1 VTRRAHLL
9 LWVLL
14 VAAFACEAAG
24 PETDPVPEDE
34 LVFLQF
40 SDSTLPLV
48 TREGSFWAVKGEGRE
63 LILRYQ
69 PEEAGETGEEF
80 LRFKVGG
87 DALLRRADGTA
98 FARGDSVRITV
109 RVDPGGRFLF
119 EFEPSGLVF
128 DPDHAAELEIRY
140 RGADDDYNRDGR
152 VDDDDL
158 RTETRL
164 SVWKRE
170 RPGEPWRR
178 QGTVRVEDAD
188 ELKAKITSFTGF
200 AVAS

>member
-1 VTRRAHLL
+1 MTRLGNLL
-9 LWVLL
+9 FGVLL
-14 VAAFACEAAG
+14 AAAFGCETAG
-24 PETDPVPEDE
+24 PENDPVPEDE

-48 TREGSFWAVKGEGRE
+48 TQEGSFWAVKGEGRE

-69 PEEAGETGEEF
+69 PDEPGETGEEF

-87 DALLRRADGTA
+87 DALLRRSDGTA

-170 RPGEPWRR
+170 RPGEPWRK
-178 QGTVRVEDAD
+178 QGTARVEDAD